1 MSNMTN
7 WKKTIVAG
15 SLLLALTATGCSVK
29 QTEEGKMPDVDV
41 SVKEGNMPKVDVDPA
56 TVEIKTETKEV
67 EVPDVDVSTET
78 KEVAVPDVDV
88 TVPDDGN

>member
-7 WKKTIVAG
+7 WKKSIVAG
-15 SLLLALTATGCSVK
+15 SLLLALTASGCTVK
-29 QTEEGKMPDVDV
+29 QTEEGKMPEVNV
-41 SVKEGNMPKVDVDPA
+41 STTPGNMPKVDVDPA
-56 TVEIKTETKEV
+56 TVEIKTETQQV

-88 TVPDDGN
+88 KMPDENN